1 MPRRP
6 PPRPPAAPPATAEA
20 GADAIRRFVLK
31 LFHRDDGE
39 AADWELIAGSLFRA
53 GFGVMVKLP
62 EDGARH
68 LPGASMRS

>member
-1 MPRRP
+1 MNSC
-6 PPRPPAAPPATAEA
+6 
-20 GADAIRRFVLK
+20 
-31 LFHRDDGE
+31 GE